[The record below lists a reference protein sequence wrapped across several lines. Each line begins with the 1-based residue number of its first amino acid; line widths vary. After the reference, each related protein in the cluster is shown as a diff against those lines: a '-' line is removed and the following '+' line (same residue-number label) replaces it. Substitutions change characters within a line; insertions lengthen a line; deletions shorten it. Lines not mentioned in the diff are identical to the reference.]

1 MEQIYKISTTEG
13 PLYMTASDRAKYQA
27 YTKVLGDFEKML
39 IQKYGQQFNLL
50 IKPAEYKKAIF
61 LHDRVNTLVQD
72 IKAKQNTLKAQFNR

>member
-1 MEQIYKISTTEG
+1 MEQIYKINTNEG
-13 PLYMTASDRAKYQA
+13 PLYISASDRAKLQA
-27 YTKVLGDFEKML
+27 YSKILSDYEKML
-39 IQKYGQQFNLL
+39 VRKYGKQFNLL